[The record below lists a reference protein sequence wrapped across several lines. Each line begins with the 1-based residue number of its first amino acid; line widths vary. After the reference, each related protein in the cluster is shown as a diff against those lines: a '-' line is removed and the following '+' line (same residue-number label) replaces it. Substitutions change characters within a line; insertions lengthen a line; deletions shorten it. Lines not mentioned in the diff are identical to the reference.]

1 VKLLKEG
8 LDLEAFFERLRA
20 APARVLFLDYD
31 GTLAPFHVERQKA
44 VPYPEVIPVLEAL
57 QRDGRTRLVV
67 VSGRALVDL
76 RPLLG
81 LTRVELWGTHGWE
94 RETAAGRVEQQD
106 PGAHV
111 RALLKR
117 ARELAKQILP
127 DELVEVKPVSVA
139 GHVRGLAEQE
149 AREIVRR
156 LHAAWGPLQK
166 AGQVESRD
174 FDGGVEL
181 RIGGRDKGFVVR
193 QVLAEEP
200 EGAAVA
206 YLGDDLTDEDAFVA
220 LGTRGLSVLV
230 RDELRS
236 TAANLWIRPPREL
249 MKFLER
255 WQGALASLPAM
266 PSVS

>member
-76 RPLLG
+76 RPLL
-81 LTRVELWGTHGWE
+81 
-94 RETAAGRVEQQD
+94 
-106 PGAHV
+106 
-111 RALLKR
+111 ALLKR